1 MLSPLWNEEMKT
13 SYTMA
18 DPTEEAYSD
27 LFPYFSNKIR
37 FFTVE
42 RNLIYSE
49 KNDAIKTN
57 GVVFC
62 S

>member
-1 MLSPLWNEEMKT
+1 MKT